1 MKSYRLRRLLDPG
14 LLLALALTLFAAI
27 PLTSNPGLPNG
38 SDTLLHSHRL
48 AEMQRN
54 WSEGFFLGNGSPILR
69 FNGSLTYYLTSILH
83 LLFKLGASEALRLL
97 LLLSLLMCSG
107 GMYLFCKRRSGR
119 LGALIAGLVYV
130 YSPYLMYT
138 EAYARGA
145 YPELLAFALFPLLL
159 WRIDALRDKPNAIN
173 FLLVC
178 LLQVAL
184 INAHNLMALT
194 LTAIA
199 FAWVIFET
207 LIQQFNGEASQMNAR
222 AGALAALAMLLGI
235 LATAT
240 FWQPILLES
249 DSVQLEYLEELG
261 FRGNFV
267 GLGALLSPP
276 PISDA
281 GAING
286 LRELRILGVAQWSL
300 AVAGAV
306 SALLLYIRGYRSRH
320 PQAFLGTVFFALSA
334 LALVALMLPAAE
346 GIWSGLRPLQFLQF
360 PWRLLGPTAACLAI
374 VASMNGLWL
383 NRLVSR
389 YQISTSALVI
399 ALPIVAVIPLL
410 YVPEWRHDS
419 LDAAIAGYQAAE
431 SAPLQLG
438 STPAR
443 DIAALVSMLAIALAC
458 IAAWLLRKTQHT
470 PRPYWTAAPL
480 SRTETMGVLLGG
492 AIAILCLIISFREG
506 VAWLNSPPGEAL
518 PAQFRRTYTLDGSLQ
533 LLGYDLDADV
543 YQPGETLVFSAYW
556 YAIEETGINFSS
568 FLHVSTGGLPVARAD
583 KLHPADRA
591 ISEWWGPEGYIYDS
605 YELQLP
611 PDLPAGEYQLIIG
624 LYTCE
629 LMPADDCGNG
639 YRPTVTDANGEVIG
653 DSIALTTIRVE
664 TL

>member
-1 MKSYRLRRLLDPG
+1 MKSCSLRRLLDPG
-14 LLLALALTLFAAI
+14 LLLALALTLFVAI
-27 PLTSNPGLPNG
+27 PLASNPGLPKG
-38 SDTLLHSHRL
+38 TPRLLVD
-48 AEMQRN
+48 
-54 WSEGFFLGNGSPILR
+54 
-69 FNGSLTYYLTSILH
+69 GSLAYYVTSILQ
-83 LLFKLGASEALRLL
+83 LLFNLSALDALRWL

-145 YPELLAFALFPLLL
+145 FPELLAFALFPLLL

-207 LIQQFNGEASQMNAR
+207 LIQQFNREASQVIAR
-222 AGALAALAMLLGI
+222 SAAWAALAMLLGI
-235 LATAT
+235 LAAAT
-240 FWQPILLES
+240 FWLPILLEG
-249 DSVQLEYLEELG
+249 DAVPLEYRGEVD
-261 FRGNFV
+261 FRGNFPR
-267 GLGALLSPP
+267 LEALLSPP

-286 LRELRILGVAQWSL
+286 LRDVRILGVAQWTL

-320 PQAFLGTVFFALSA
+320 PQAFLGSAFFSL
-334 LALVALMLPAAE
+334 LALTLIALMLPAAA
-346 GIWSGLRPLQFLQF
+346 GVWSSLRPLRFLQF
-360 PWRLLGPTAACLAI
+360 PWMLLGPTAACLAI

-383 NRLVSR
+383 MRLASR
-389 YQISTSALVI
+389 YQISTSASII
-399 ALPIVAVIPLL
+399 ALPIVAAFPLL
-410 YVPEWRHDS
+410 YVPEWRHAL
-419 LDAAIAGYQAAE
+419 LDAAISGYQAAG
-431 SAPLQLG
+431 SAALQLG
-438 STPAR
+438 STPAH
-443 DIAALVSMLAIALAC
+443 DLAVLVSALAIGFAGLV
-458 IAAWLLRKTQHT
+458 AWRLRKAQRT

-480 SRTETMGVLLGG
+480 TRTNAIAVLLAG
-492 AIAILCLIISFREG
+492 AIAILSLLITFREG

-518 PAQFRRTYTLDGSLQ
+518 PAQVRRSYTLDGSLQ
-533 LLGYDLDADV
+533 LLGFDLNGEAFK
-543 YQPGETLVFSAYW
+543 PGDTLNFTAYW
-556 YAIEETGINFSS
+556 YALAKTEVDYSS
-568 FLHVSTGGLPVARAD
+568 FLHLSSGGPPVAQAD
-583 KLHPADRA
+583 KLHPGDRA
-591 ISEWWGPEGYIYDS
+591 ISEWWGPEGYILDD

-611 PDLPAGEYQLIIG
+611 NDFPAGDYQLVIG

-639 YRPTVTDANGEVIG
+639 YRPTVTDADGEVIG
-653 DSIALTTIRVE
+653 DSIPLTTIRVDGR
-664 TL
+664 